1 MPKKVDYQRMKPIWY
16 FVGLILISMGA
27 IINLSGL
34 YDLLRNTGQDKV
46 LGYLRTNIWWGELM
60 VVVGALFVIFNRK
73 AGVASAGETQA
84 KGNRK
89 RHA

>member
-16 FVGLILISMGA
+16 FVGLILVSMGA

-34 YDLLRNTGQDKV
+34 YDLFRNAGQEKV
-46 LGYLRTNIWWGELM
+46 LGYLHTNIWWGELM

-73 AGVASAGETQA
+73 TGVASAGGTRA